1 MTDDLRDVWITGIGL
16 VAAYGIGRDAFWAG
30 MREGR
35 SPVKRIDR
43 FDPGT
48 FRSQVAAQVD
58 AFEPLDHMDARTARQ
73 LDRFSQFGLAAGDGR
88 IDLAG
93 TDRTEGLAQRDGA

>member
-1 MTDDLRDVWITGIGL
+1 MPTAGESRDRTDDLRDVWITGIGL
-16 VAAYGIGRDAFWAG
+16 VAACGSGRDAFWAG

-43 FDPGT
+43 FDPGA
-48 FRSQVAAQVD
+48 FRSQVAAQGD

-73 LDRFSQFGLAAGDGR
+73 LARRIQFGLAA
-88 IDLAG
+88 AG
-93 TDRTEGLAQRDGA
+93 PAVDE